1 MPKTMEEIFNYT
13 LDWNALFEFNLIE
26 KICRPWIGKKVKE
39 YMGNEEPMMI
49 NIVIK
54 LLNQKCTDK

>member
-13 LDWNALFEFNLIE
+13 LDWNALFGFNLIE